1 MINRKIDK
9 AEWKQFF
16 DFLSKQVEGTRA
28 EIEVASLKLGDQFEA
43 EWLPVIGLVYDHKD
57 NSVEIALEASKRDVV
72 DHIIREPREI
82 YFAENGRQF
91 MGLDI
96 IDLKGTH
103 HIVKAKCGAITGLY
117 RVLHAAE
124 GCTMMA
130 SYHKRQVG
138 DVGVSV

>member
-9 AEWKQFF
+9 TEWKQFF

-28 EIEVASLKLGDQFEA
+28 EIEIASLTLGDQIEA

-72 DHIIREPREI
+72 DHIIRKPREI

-96 IDLKGTH
+96 ID
-103 HIVKAKCGAITGLY
+103 
-117 RVLHAAE
+117 
-124 GCTMMA
+124 
-130 SYHKRQVG
+130 
-138 DVGVSV
+138 

>member
-1 MINRKIDK
+1 MINRKIEK
-9 AEWKQFF
+9 SEWKQFF

-28 EIEVASLKLGDQFEA
+28 EIEIASLTRGDQIEA

-57 NSVEIALEASKRDVV
+57 DSVEIALEASKRDVV

-82 YFAENGRQF
+82 YFAEDGRQF

-103 HIVKAKCGAITGLY
+103 HIVKLKDPLM
-117 RVLHAAE
+117 LP
-124 GCTMMA
+124 MN
-130 SYHKRQVG
+130 S
-138 DVGVSV
+138 